1 MPPPALRTTIA
12 IALAL
17 VTIIQ
22 LWQQHAHVEQR
33 HRHQFSR
40 DRPRPTP
47 AAPASKD
54 AAPAA
59 TLELV
64 CAGSGDRGRSL
75 YCQAGGEARCGADAT
90 VPLHLRAWERDDG
103 RLTIDGGDGERKRL
117 AVRDDG
123 RVVCVDS
130 GEDRWKFL
138 RRGGHRAGLV
148 HETRGRV
155 RVFDDLDFEG
165 QQGVLIARKRHKPR
179 APFAP
184 RKLDAAH
191 VARSRAE
198 ALVAACVEIN
208 QCVGCTNS
216 SLSFLGDDVAV
227 LARSGRRR
235 VDGVARAVKL

>member
-47 AAPASKD
+47 AAPSSKD

-90 VPLHLRAWERDDG
+90 VPLHLRAWERSDG
-103 RLTIDGGDGERKRL
+103 TLTIDGGDGERKRL

-148 HETRGRV
+148 HETQGRV

-208 QCVGCTNS
+208 QCVGCGTGIATPS
-216 SLSFLGDDVAV
+216 S
-227 LARSGRRR
+227 RRR
-235 VDGVARAVKL
+235 VDGVEDDAMIHAP

>member
-40 DRPRPTP
+40 DRPRTQPKP
-47 AAPASKD
+47 AAQD

-138 RRGGHRAGLV
+138 RRGHRAGLV
-148 HETRGRV
+148 HETQGRV

-208 QCVGCTNS
+208 QCVGCTWPS
-216 SLSFLGDDVAV
+216 WLG
-227 LARSGRRR
+227 
-235 VDGVARAVKL
+235 RAVRNRHRHAIEQTSRRWRGG

>member
-1 MPPPALRTTIA
+1 MRTTIA

-40 DRPRPTP
+40 DRPPPTP
-47 AAPASKD
+47 AAPSSKV
-54 AAPAA
+54 A

-103 RLTIDGGDGERKRL
+103 QLTNGEGKRL

-123 RVVCVDS
+123 RLVCVES

-138 RRGGHRAGLV
+138 RRGRRAGLV

-155 RVFDDLDFEG
+155 RVFDDLEFEG

-198 ALVAACVEIN
+198 ALVAACVDIN
-208 QCVGCTNS
+208 QCVGCHAIEQTS
-216 SLSFLGDDVAV
+216 
-227 LARSGRRR
+227 RRWR
-235 VDGVARAVKL
+235 GG